1 VTTPNNDNS
10 ALETGM
16 SQSEVDPMTILNE
29 IILDSGS
36 GRKRSVRLE
45 GCGHPLWEEDDD
57 EE

>member
-1 VTTPNNDNS
+1 
-10 ALETGM
+10 
-16 SQSEVDPMTILNE
+16 MTILNE